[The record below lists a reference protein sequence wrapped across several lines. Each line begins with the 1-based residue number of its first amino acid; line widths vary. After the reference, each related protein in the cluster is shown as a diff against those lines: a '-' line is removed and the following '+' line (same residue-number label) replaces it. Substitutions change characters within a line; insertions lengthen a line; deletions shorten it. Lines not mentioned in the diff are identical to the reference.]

1 MRFTYRAACL
11 TTLAITGLAR
21 VATAAAVSA
30 SSLSGMAQRG
40 KGCTVTATIPV
51 GEIPTRVAV
60 NPKANT
66 IYVTNLASNTVSVLS
81 GRTNT
86 VTATIPVGTG
96 PVGVAADPNT
106 NTIYLPHPAPTPL
119 P

>member
-86 VTATIPVGTG
+86 VTATIPQGIHPGGVP
-96 PVGVAADPNT
+96 PVPMPYT
-106 NTIYLPHPAPTPL
+106 TH
-119 P
+119 

>member
-11 TTLAITGLAR
+11 TTLAITGLAP

-40 KGCTVTATIPV
+40 KGCTVIATIPV
-51 GEIPTRVAV
+51 GEIPTRVAA
-60 NPKANT
+60 NPKTNT
-66 IYVTNLASNTVSVLS
+66 IYVANPDSNTVSVIS

-86 VTATIPVGTG
+86 VTATIHFPVSIG
-96 PVGVAADPNT
+96 PVGVAA
-106 NTIYLPHPAPTPL
+106 
-119 P
+119 

>member
-1 MRFTYRAACL
+1 MGR
-11 TTLAITGLAR
+11 
-21 VATAAAVSA
+21 
-30 SSLSGMAQRG
+30 RG
-40 KGCTVTATIPV
+40 KGCTDTATIPV

-86 VTATIPVGTG
+86 VTATIPVGIGPVGVDPKTNTIYVANPDSNTVSVISGRTHTVTATIHFPVSIG
-96 PVGVAADPNT
+96 PVGVAAD
-106 NTIYLPHPAPTPL
+106 
-119 P
+119 